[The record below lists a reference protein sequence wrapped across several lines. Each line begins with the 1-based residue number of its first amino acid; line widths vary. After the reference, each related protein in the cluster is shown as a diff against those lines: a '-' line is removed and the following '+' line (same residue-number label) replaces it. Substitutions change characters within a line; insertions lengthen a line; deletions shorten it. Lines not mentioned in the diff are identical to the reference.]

1 MPHSQKAQAQLFSL
15 DFLNKAQ
22 NELNTTTI
30 PVADVLATLTQF
42 TAETIAEAILKVTA
56 TQIEKNTAT
65 TVYISGGGFHNP
77 LIIKHLEDLLPFQIA
92 STTSLG
98 INGDAKEALLFAILA
113 NETICGNLNSSKR
126 NNSIPALSMG
136 KISFPR

>member
-1 MPHSQKAQAQLFSL
+1 MKYL
-15 DFLNKAQ
+15 
-22 NELNTTTI
+22 
-30 PVADVLATLTQF
+30 
-42 TAETIAEAILKVTA
+42 
-56 TQIEKNTAT
+56 EK
-65 TVYISGGGFHNP
+65 
-77 LIIKHLEDLLPFQIA
+77 LLPFAIA